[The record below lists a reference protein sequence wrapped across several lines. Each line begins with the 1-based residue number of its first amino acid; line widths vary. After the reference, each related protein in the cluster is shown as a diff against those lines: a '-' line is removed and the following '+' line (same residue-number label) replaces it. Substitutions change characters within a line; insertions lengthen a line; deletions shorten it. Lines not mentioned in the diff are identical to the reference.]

1 MDCSNGRQYTQGGE
15 SLQVLSGKLE
25 QAIHDI
31 QEVLFPSAQSPCRG
45 AVMSIRTPTH
55 LGIRTRY
62 LSSET
67 KIVEL
72 SEQDWYLNVPR
83 RWHDARGIQ
92 RPLFDKILLKRN
104 NWCRETMLHEALHRF
119 SVFTSDF
126 DLRRRFSVLEDGITE
141 FLVGYILFKKHPY
154 CYSSWISNSF
164 RECSMTYRRSVRRFY
179 AFCNFVNVK
188 SLIALYFWQ
197 PNRTWADAWSQLIS
211 NIRNSGYPDFRD
223 VIEVY
228 SWAEPTEYFF
238 EECEER
244 FGTRFRTIYSSRVDY
259 NTLVVDEQETNGNHV
274 DEG

>member
-126 DLRRRFSVLEDGITE
+126 DLRRRFSVLEDGMTE
-141 FLVGYILFKKHPY
+141 FLVGFVLFKKYPY
-154 CYSSWISNSF
+154 CYSSWLSNSF
-164 RECSMTYRRSVRRFY
+164 RECSMTYSRSVRRFY
-179 AFCNFVNVK
+179 AFCNFVNVR
-188 SLIALYFWQ
+188 SLIALFFWQ
-197 PNRTWADAWSQLIS
+197 PNRTWADTWSQFIS
-211 NIRNSGYPDFRD
+211 DIHNSGYPDFRD
-223 VIEVY
+223 VIGLH

-244 FGTRFRTIYSSRVDY
+244 FGARFRTLYSSRVDY
-259 NTLVVDEQETNGNHV
+259 NTLVID
-274 DEG
+274 